1 MSDDPDF
8 STPFVEPTY
17 LQDLADQRA
26 DQRQILRY
34 LPDQFVQPKWPHT
47 IDLAEPY
54 RRDVECRI
62 RDLVDAK
69 LDEIGMAEALEN
81 YVVQQIDVLLRARFK
96 FSGAL
101 AAEVEESLATARALI
116 PPPPDAP
123 AIAFDDMGGVLE
135 GIADLLLLA
144 DLLADDG
151 YSDLVS
157 QRAETPGEARR
168 F

>member
-8 STPFVEPTY
+8 SMPFVEPTY

-34 LPDQFVQPKWPHT
+34 LPDQFVQPKWPPT

-69 LDEIGMAEALEN
+69 LDEIGMAEALDN
-81 YVVQQIDVLLRARFK
+81 HVVQQIDVLLRARFK

-101 AAEVEESLATARALI
+101 GADIEDGLTKAKELI

-123 AIAFDDMGGVLE
+123 PIAFDDTGGVLE

-157 QRAETPGEARR
+157 LSATPGEAPR